1 MSCRRKMMRA
11 VGLLALALLVLA
23 CALWLFRTPLLT
35 FAGRFLVNNETP
47 RKADAILVLGGD
59 DFGRRILKAAQLA
72 NQGYASSVLVSG
84 PSSLIGHESDAT
96 IQFAEQNGYPASLF
110 HAVWLPPG
118 TDSTRSEAT
127 FLGKYLKTH
136 GINRIL
142 LVTSNYHT
150 GRAARL
156 WRTQAPWIAIT
167 VIAASDPFFTPGGW
181 WKTRSGQKTFL
192 FEWMKTVSTWLG
204 N

>member
-1 MSCRRKMMRA
+1 MLRA
-11 VGLLALALLVLA
+11 AGLLALALLVLA

-35 FAGRFLVNNETP
+35 FAGRFLVNDEAP

-72 NQGYASSVLVSG
+72 N
-84 PSSLIGHESDAT
+84 LIGHESDAT

-110 HAVWLPPG
+110 RAVWLPPG

-150 GRAARL
+150 GRAARI

-167 VIAASDPFFTPGGW
+167 VVAASDPFFTPAGW
-181 WKTRSGQKTFL
+181 WKSRSGQKTFL